1 MVEIGNEKSLEQK
14 PDGLS
19 GLLEVA
25 NRVISQVMVVSL
37 AVDKIAEDSQPG
49 FVADMLFGVRAIL
62 NDIAR
67 DLLAGVDAADE
78 SSLRASEIRK
88 MFSSN

>member
-25 NRVISQVMVVSL
+25 NSAICQVLVVAL
-37 AVDKIAEDSQPG
+37 AVDKIAEDLQPG
-49 FVADMLFGVRAIL
+49 FAADMLFGVRAIL

-67 DLLAGVDAADE
+67 RLSEGCDKADE
-78 SSLRASEIRK
+78 TSLHTRRRLE
-88 MFSSN
+88 N